1 MVRTSDVAGGV
12 PEIGQLL
19 SGRFGCPEDIGV
31 LNVSGEVMSEP
42 GYFRFGPEAVCYGQC
57 SSGATAR
64 HVTNSLYDAT
74 AALRIHGSS
83 VELPFDPRQIL
94 DNLRCERYAPTGRGV
109 KVLRPSGVVQS
120 MYYKVRPLLGV
131 SARRRF
137 QKFYFRGWENIP
149 FPKWPVDRTV
159 ETLFEQ
165 LLIVTMKARNLE
177 RVPFIWFW
185 PEGSP
190 SCTMMTHDVET
201 SAGLKFCAELMDL
214 NDAFGIKSS
223 FHIIPE
229 RRYRVVEP
237 VLEAIR
243 QRGFEIDVHDLNH
256 DGLLMCDREEF
267 HRRAEQINAYGKQ
280 FGAQGFRSAVMYR
293 NVDWYDELDFAYD
306 MSVPNVAHLDPQQGG
321 CCTVLPF
328 FAGKMLELPLTT
340 TQDYS
345 LFHILNKYSIEL
357 WKTQI
362 GLVREKHGLISF
374 IVHPDYIIDRT
385 ARGVYRE
392 LLKYLAEL
400 QSGGKTWIA
409 LPREVAAWW
418 RLRGNLKLLTVGGT
432 LRIVGEGKERARVAY
447 AVLKNGRLNYEV
459 GRGDIASPDMGE
471 CQMNARLL

>member
-1 MVRTSDVAGGV
+1 MES
-12 PEIGQLL
+12 
-19 SGRFGCPEDIGV
+19 

-64 HVTNSLYDAT
+64 HFTDSLYDAT

-137 QKFYFRGWENIP
+137 QRFYFRGWENIP

-165 LLIVTMKARNLE
+165 LLIVSMKARNLE

-267 HRRAEQINAYGKQ
+267 HRRAERINAYGKQ

-306 MSVPNVAHLDPQQGG
+306 MSDSECGASG
-321 CCTVLPF
+321 
-328 FAGKMLELPLTT
+328 
-340 TQDYS
+340 S
-345 LFHILNKYSIEL
+345 
-357 WKTQI
+357 
-362 GLVREKHGLISF
+362 
-374 IVHPDYIIDRT
+374 T
-385 ARGVYRE
+385 ARRVLHRSAIFRRKDARTSTHDNPGLFLVSHPEQVLDRALE
-392 LLKYLAEL
+392 DPDRPDPGKAWPDQFHRSPGL
-400 QSGGKTWIA
+400 QH
-409 LPREVAAWW
+409 
-418 RLRGNLKLLTVGGT
+418 
-432 LRIVGEGKERARVAY
+432 
-447 AVLKNGRLNYEV
+447 
-459 GRGDIASPDMGE
+459 
-471 CQMNARLL
+471 